1 MSVDPSVSC
10 WFPHYRCPCSVRKIP
25 LCPAGQHG
33 LGHASLASPKLLQ
46 ACLEGRKIRT
56 FSTSANVR
64 NGWGL
69 TCVISKLWSQLSKRV
84 VKFAAIQA
92 QALLFE
98 HKSEEVGLRTRLPGQ
113 GTAAMAR
120 CISCPGEVCWRGGRA
135 GVPQKQGHPVVRSMP
150 PDLMKW
156 QPAPLSTRSP
166 EGDFWASPSGRPP
179 SVPCRSTPLCCFYY
193 SLITWKLSVKLAQN
207 HWSGVRNWDPP
218 IFTHIVMPW
227 AKVWVSDLKLLALG
241 FLYALLQHNCRF
253 DGLLLD
259 SILAKDSKVVWLRK
273 QHTARVEQGEK
284 THNVPSNCSPCCW
297 ADSTSPCHQ
306 LPLPSKGREGRKKYQ
321 HDENRPRQGHYTSVW
336 CPKASSRDQEGA
348 RGDQAGDGHGL
359 LTSLSQG
366 PLLFTPWAWWL
377 LPRHRR
383 SAPTCVICK
392 KEVVVWVVVQE
403 GVPKVAWGMRWWEDW
418 WDGPRSDAQTAH
430 TYGQLPAD
438 G

>member
-33 LGHASLASPKLLQ
+33 LGHASLASPKHLQ
-46 ACLEGRKIRT
+46 ACLEGRKIHT

-69 TCVISKLWSQLSKRV
+69 TCVISTLWSQLSKQV

-150 PDLMKW
+150 PDLVRW

-179 SVPCRSTPLCCFYY
+179 SVPCRSTPLRCFYY

-218 IFTHIVMPW
+218 IFTHIVMP
-227 AKVWVSDLKLLALG
+227 
-241 FLYALLQHNCRF
+241 
-253 DGLLLD
+253 
-259 SILAKDSKVVWLRK
+259 
-273 QHTARVEQGEK
+273 
-284 THNVPSNCSPCCW
+284 
-297 ADSTSPCHQ
+297 
-306 LPLPSKGREGRKKYQ
+306 
-321 HDENRPRQGHYTSVW
+321 
-336 CPKASSRDQEGA
+336 
-348 RGDQAGDGHGL
+348 
-359 LTSLSQG
+359 
-366 PLLFTPWAWWL
+366 
-377 LPRHRR
+377 
-383 SAPTCVICK
+383 
-392 KEVVVWVVVQE
+392 
-403 GVPKVAWGMRWWEDW
+403 
-418 WDGPRSDAQTAH
+418 
-430 TYGQLPAD
+430 
-438 G
+438 